1 MVPPSNARNRSGLER
16 SRPNARG
23 RAAGRVTL
31 QERQKQDS
39 REKVVAAAR
48 EVLDEMPYA
57 LVAVED
63 IIARAGVSRATFYRH
78 FASKFA
84 VGKALHDEF
93 WPRLFKLYGGLSA
106 MSNPSEQALARWVGT
121 LLDFYRSERTLVV
134 AFQQMMVIEPEFEP
148 FVNQISQQVIQAFA
162 NSSPA
167 LACLLEESKRGR
179 RARVDARLLLEQLDD
194 FLYAAVVHDW
204 MEDVEDGLRIMAR
217 NFRRLLD
224 DLAAVSPVTQRP
236 AGRVARRS

>member
-1 MVPPSNARNRSGLER
+1 MTKPSTNSRNRSGAER
-16 SRPNARG
+16 PRPNARG
-23 RAAGRVTL
+23 RSTGRVTL

-39 REKVVAAAR
+39 REKVLAAAR
-48 EVLDEMPYA
+48 EVFNEMPYA

-78 FASKFA
+78 FPSKFA

-93 WPRLFKLYGGLSA
+93 WPRLFALYRGLAEMRDSG
-106 MSNPSEQALARWVGT
+106 EQALARWVRT
-121 LLDFYRSERTLVV
+121 ILDFYRSEKTLVV

-148 FVNQISQQVIQAFA
+148 TVNQISLEVIRT
-162 NSSPA
+162 
-167 LACLLEESKRGR
+167 LAASRASLGHLLEKSRRGR
-179 RARVDARLLLEQLDD
+179 SARVEARLVLEQLDD

-204 MEDVEDGLRIMAR
+204 MEEVDDGVRVMAR

-224 DLAAVSPVTQRP
+224 DLAVEAMKVV
-236 AGRVARRS
+236 RRG

>member
-1 MVPPSNARNRSGLER
+1 MAPPSNSRSRSGPER
-16 SRPNARG
+16 LRPNARG

-48 EVLDEMPYA
+48 DVLDEMPYA

-63 IIARAGVSRATFYRH
+63 IIARAGISRATFYRH

-93 WPRLFKLYGGLSA
+93 WPRLFKLYDGLSA
-106 MSNPSEQALARWVGT
+106 TQNPTEQALARWIGT
-121 LLDFYRSERTLVV
+121 LLDFYRSERTLVI

-148 FVNQISQQVIQAFA
+148 IVNQISLEIIRMFA
-162 NSSPA
+162 SSSPA
-167 LACLLEESKRGR
+167 LACLLEESRRGR
-179 RARVDARLLLEQLDD
+179 RARVDARLVLEQLDD

-204 MEDVEDGLRIMAR
+204 MEDVEDGVRVMAR

-224 DLAAVSPVTQRP
+224 DLASPSQTTQKPVDRT
-236 AGRVARRS
+236 ARRS